1 VVRGRLKETATA
13 GTLACGENV
22 LLPYAGQLAFTATED
37 SLLLVTE
44 NFT

>member
-22 LLPYAGQLAFTATED
+22 LLPYAGQFAFTATDD